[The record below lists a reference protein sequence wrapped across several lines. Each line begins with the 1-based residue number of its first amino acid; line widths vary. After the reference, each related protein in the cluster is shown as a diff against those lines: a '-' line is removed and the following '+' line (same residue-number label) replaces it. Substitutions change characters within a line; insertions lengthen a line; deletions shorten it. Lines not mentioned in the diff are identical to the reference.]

1 TVDLPGLVVVRG
13 RTVYLDGDVGY
24 RDPDAP
30 QLAVTR
36 VVGRGDRARLGEAVA
51 LVDHDAERVDEG
63 RDVWAE
69 RGAPADGVLEPAT
82 EALAHGGGDQAIGE
96 GEHQLVERPDGFP
109 APLALRRLDAV
120 LEDPLHDPAPRRH
133 LGPPPPSPP

>member
-1 TVDLPGLVVVRG
+1 
-13 RTVYLDGDVGY
+13 
-24 RDPDAP
+24 
-30 QLAVTR
+30 
-36 VVGRGDRARLGEAVA
+36 
-51 LVDHDAERVDEG
+51 VDHDAERVDEG

-82 EALAHGGGDQAIGE
+82 EALAHGGEDQAIGE

-120 LEDPLHDPAPRRH
+120 LEEPLDDGGRGGGLGGAAPLTAGLRNGRR
-133 LGPPPPSPP
+133 P